1 MQIILTQDPSWRDR
15 VLEFRSKIFSE
26 VYGISPEQDRDA
38 WDDVCWHVIATDND
52 KIYGCYRAI
61 QDTELGFYSETEF
74 DFGKL
79 NIPRNQIL
87 EVGRAAVAPDAKSM
101 MVITKL
107 WSALMEL
114 ADQQDC
120 RFILGPSSISLSQGA
135 DRLSSLRHH
144 WREEFGYLNK
154 SHVIPKNPLLVNST
168 GFDDFQIPNLIKVY
182 LKMGAEIAGDPS
194 VDPVFGTADFMTV
207 LDVDRVNQR
216 WLDRLVQ

>member
-1 MQIILTQDPSWRDR
+1 MEVILTQDLSWRDR

-26 VYGISPEQDRDA
+26 VYGITPEQDRDA
-38 WDDVCWHVIATDND
+38 WDDVCWHVIAVDAD
-52 KIYGCYRAI
+52 RIYGCYRAI

-74 DFGKL
+74 DFGNL

-114 ADQQDC
+114 ADQQGC
-120 RFILGPSSISLSQGA
+120 RFILGPSSIGLSQGT

-144 WREEFGYLNK
+144 WREEFGYLNR
-154 SHVIPKNPLLVNST
+154 SHVIPKNPLLLDAI
-168 GFDDFQIPNLIKVY
+168 GFDDFRIPNLIKVY

>member
-1 MQIILTQDPSWRDR
+1 VEVILTQDLSWRDR

-26 VYGISPEQDRDA
+26 VYGITPEQDRDA
-38 WDDVCWHVIATDND
+38 WDDVCWHVIAVDAD
-52 KIYGCYRAI
+52 RIYGCYRAI

-74 DFGKL
+74 DFGNL

-114 ADQQDC
+114 ADQQGC
-120 RFILGPSSISLSQGA
+120 RFILGPSSIGLSQGT

-144 WREEFGYLNK
+144 WREEFGYLNR
-154 SHVIPKNPLLVNST
+154 SHVIPKNPLLLDAI
-168 GFDDFQIPNLIKVY
+168 GFDDFRIPNLIKVY